1 MPLTRFGRNFFI
13 AFCAQFWFTIAA
25 TLWAQYSR
33 WINFL
38 GGDESAVGWIMGGG
52 TALALLIRPWLAETI
67 SRFGAKRTWLFGML
81 LLAVTAVGNLFLGG
95 LGAPLFL
102 LQTASTVA
110 TAVIY
115 AAGLTYVAEIA
126 PPKDRTEMI
135 GAFGVAGFA
144 GVLIGP
150 SLTDFVLNGH
160 DRSRENFVWMFVGAT
175 AVLAVA
181 ILLVANL
188 RQPPRLTRT
197 SPFGV
202 DHFFRDLRRYWPGA
216 VVWVNFVFGVC
227 MIVPFRFLSRFV
239 DAAHLE
245 SFGLGNFF
253 VVYAGVGIVVRLSMR
268 DWPERWGLATTVFCA
283 MIGYGIGL
291 ATFPWADS
299 GHAWRLMI
307 PAFIC
312 GLCHAVWFHSLI
324 ALTIAPFP
332 ADKRGDGAV
341 LALMMQDL
349 GHVVSMPIL
358 GQLADVHFR
367 YLFFAASATCF
378 VFAFYF
384 GWSKLHARRRRLIE
398 AQEHA
403 AFESPVAVESM
414 PVPS

>member
-1 MPLTRFGRNFFI
+1 LTRFGRNFFI

-38 GGDESAVGWIMGGG
+38 GGDETAVGWIMGGG
-52 TALALLIRPWLAETI
+52 TALALLVRPWLAETI
-67 SRFGAKRTWLFGML
+67 NRLGARRTWLFGML
-81 LLAVTAVGNLFLGG
+81 LLGVTAVGNLLLHD

-150 SLTDFVLNGH
+150 SLTDIVLNGQ
-160 DRSRENFVWMFVGAT
+160 DRTRANFVWMFVGAT
-175 AVLAVA
+175 AVLAIAVLHVA
-181 ILLVANL
+181 CL
-188 RQPPRLTRT
+188 REAPKEPRT
-197 SPFGV
+197 SPFGAK
-202 DHFFRDLRRYWPGA
+202 HFFRDIRRHWPGA

-227 MIVPFRFLSRFV
+227 MIVPFRFLSRYI

-245 SFGLGNFF
+245 SVGLGSFF
-253 VVYAGVGIVVRLSMR
+253 LVYAGVGIVVRLSMR
-268 DWPERWGLATTVFCA
+268 DWPERWGLANTVFGA

-291 ATFPWADS
+291 GTFPAADS
-299 GHAWRLMI
+299 RHAWLI
-307 PAFIC
+307 LLPAVIC
-312 GLCHAVWFHSLI
+312 GTCHAVWFHSMI

-358 GQLADVHFR
+358 GRLADVHFR
-367 YLFFAASATCF
+367 YLFLAASATCF
-378 VFAFYF
+378 LIAAYF
-384 GWSKLHARRRRLIE
+384 GWSKLHERRRRRQAE
-398 AQEHA
+398 SEHA
-403 AFESPVAVESM
+403 AFGSPVAVESM
-414 PVPS
+414 PVPN